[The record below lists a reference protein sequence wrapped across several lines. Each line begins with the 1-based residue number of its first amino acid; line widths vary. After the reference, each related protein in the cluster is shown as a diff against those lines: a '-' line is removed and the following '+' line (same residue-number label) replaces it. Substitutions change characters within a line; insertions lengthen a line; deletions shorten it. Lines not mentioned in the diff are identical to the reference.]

1 MNFLAINLK
10 INSPY
15 LRFEKIQINSL
26 CNIVSIKLSNIF
38 FRKRNYSLVRAE
50 KYRTSIGESYN
61 LWQNKNITSF
71 FIN

>member
-26 CNIVSIKLSNIF
+26 CNTISKKLFSILL
-38 FRKRNYSLVRAE
+38 RKVNYSLVRSE
-50 KYRTSIGESYN
+50 KYRTSIDESYN
-61 LWQNKNITSF
+61 LWQNKNIASF